1 MDAHLTT
8 HQMLASR
15 HHVKAFIME
24 NVMAVETVKFTL
36 ATAQELIASLTAR
49 VEALETAAT
58 PKNSTSQREMTDED
72 AKRIL
77 TGDLASS
84 KHKDAAST
92 LGLSYG
98 QIYSCRLEFTFKHIH
113 KAMKTANIANPWV
126 K

>member
-1 MDAHLTT
+1 
-8 HQMLASR
+8 
-15 HHVKAFIME
+15 
-24 NVMAVETVKFTL
+24 MAQSETVKFTL
-36 ATAQELIASLTAR
+36 AIAQELIASLAAR

-58 PKNSTSQREMTDED
+58 PKNNSSQREMTDDD